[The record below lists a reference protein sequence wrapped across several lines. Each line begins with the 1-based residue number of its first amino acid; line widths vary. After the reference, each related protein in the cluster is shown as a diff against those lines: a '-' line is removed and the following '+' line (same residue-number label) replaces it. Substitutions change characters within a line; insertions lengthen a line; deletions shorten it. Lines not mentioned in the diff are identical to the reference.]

1 MGKKKSVVLMVL
13 LTIIIVALCA
23 ITAFPAF
30 PVPGTV
36 EKWNPAVLQFDLGAD
51 LGGGYYA
58 YYYPE
63 GVISETEYTDNLSAL
78 EEAANAAEGAEKTKA
93 EEEVTEYVNSYL
105 QHGGLYLSTDTDDNI
120 VLDGEVTEEF
130 QNAFNGAKDAI
141 VARFNA
147 KSYSDYTVTIV
158 DDYALR
164 IELPKS
170 AYDANNTLVNGASA
184 ALTNFANTG
193 DITLKV
199 GGEVVDELDSEDAQ
213 VSDLIKSV
221 NVATK
226 YKTSYL
232 SFQFTKAG
240 KAMLERVKSTLSD
253 TSAASS
259 NSSSSSTE
267 TTTLDIVIGDETVV
281 SLYSDQFTDGNEGRV
296 MFVDQE
302 YKEYLQTIE
311 ILIESAMEK
320 GGFDV
325 SMQLSAIRSF
335 EPVYGANVF
344 TLLLIALGVFLIAI
358 LVLPVVT
365 MGRFG
370 VVSGYA
376 TLSYFIITLLCF
388 AFISGGVFEIT
399 LGSVLVFAA
408 GLILM
413 NALQYYIYNAIKTE
427 FALGKTVVSSVK
439 GGYKKTLFGIVDIY
453 AVLVL
458 ASLAFLVGVGGLHT
472 LALQM
477 LICVI
482 TAAFNNL
489 LWARG
494 INFTFLSASKDKYK
508 YFRFVRED
516 DDDE

>member
-13 LTIIIVALCA
+13 LTILIALLCA

-30 PVPGTV
+30 PLPGRV
-36 EKWNPAVLQFDLGAD
+36 DKWNPAVLQFDLGAD

-78 EEAANAAEGAEKTKA
+78 EEAAEAAEGAEKTKA

-105 QHGGLYLSTDTDDNI
+105 QHGGLYLSTDTEDNI
-120 VLDGEVTEEF
+120 LLDGEVTEEF
-130 QNAFNGAKDAI
+130 EAAFNGAKDAI

-147 KSYSDYTVTIV
+147 KNYSDYTVMVV

-170 AYDANNTLVNGASA
+170 AYDPNNTLVNGASA
-184 ALTNFANTG
+184 ALTYFANTG

-199 GGEVVDELDSEDAQ
+199 GGEVVDELEDESAQ
-213 VSDLIKSV
+213 VSNLIKSV

-232 SFQFTKAG
+232 SVKFTAEG
-240 KAMLERVKSTLSD
+240 KEMLERVKGTLST
-253 TSAASS
+253 TSEANS
-259 NSSSSSTE
+259 NSSSGSS

-281 SLYSDQFTDGNEGRV
+281 SLYKDQFTDSNEGRA

-311 ILIESAMEK
+311 ILINSAMEK
-320 GGFDV
+320 GGYEVGFA
-325 SMQLSAIRSF
+325 LSAIRSF
-335 EPVYGANVF
+335 EPVYGANVY
-344 TLLLIALGVFLIAI
+344 TLLLIALGLFLLAI
-358 LVLPVVT
+358 LVVPVVK

-370 VVSGYA
+370 IVSGYA
-376 TLSYFIITLLCF
+376 TLSYFLVTLLCF

-399 LGSVLVFAA
+399 LGSVLVFVA
-408 GLILM
+408 GLILT

-427 FALGKTVVSSVK
+427 FAYGKTVVSSVK
-439 GGYKKTLFGIVDIY
+439 GGYKKTLFGIIDIY
-453 AVLVL
+453 AVLIL
-458 ASLAFLVGVGGLHT
+458 AALAFLIGAGGLHT

-477 LICVI
+477 LVCVI

-489 LWARG
+489 LWARA

-516 DDDE
+516 EDDE

>member
-13 LTIIIVALCA
+13 LTILIALLCA

-30 PVPGTV
+30 PLPKRVDS
-36 EKWNPAVLQFDLGAD
+36 WNPAVLQFDLGAD

-78 EEAANAAEGAEKTKA
+78 EEAAEAAEGAEKTKA

-120 VLDGEVTEEF
+120 LSDGEVTEEF
-130 QNAFNGAKDAI
+130 EDAFNGAKDAI

-147 KSYSDYTVTIV
+147 KNYSDYTVTVV
-158 DDYALR
+158 DDYAIR

-184 ALTNFANTG
+184 ALTYFANTG
-193 DITLKV
+193 DITIKV

-232 SFQFTKAG
+232 SFKFTAEG
-240 KAMLERVKSTLSD
+240 KEMLKRVKGTLSA
-253 TSAASS
+253 TSEANS
-259 NSSSSSTE
+259 NSSSS

-281 SLYSDQFTDGNEGRV
+281 SLYSDQFTDSNEGRV

-302 YKEYLQTIE
+302 YKEYLQTVE

-325 SMQLSAIRSF
+325 GMQLSAIRSF
-335 EPVYGANVF
+335 EPVYGENVY
-344 TLLLIALGVFLIAI
+344 TLLLIALGVVLLAI
-358 LVLPVVT
+358 LVVPVLK

-370 VVSGYA
+370 IVSGYA
-376 TLSYFIITLLCF
+376 TLSYFLVTLLCF

-399 LGSVLVFAA
+399 LGSVLVFTA
-408 GLILM
+408 GLVLM

-427 FALGKTVVSSVK
+427 FELGKTVVSSVK
-439 GGYKKTLFGIVDIY
+439 GGYKKTLFGIIDIY
-453 AVLVL
+453 AVLLL
-458 ASLAFLVGVGGLHT
+458 ASLAFLIGVGGLYT

-477 LICVI
+477 LICVV

-489 LWARG
+489 LWARA
-494 INFTFLSASKDKYK
+494 INYTFLSASKNKYK

>member
-1 MGKKKSVVLMVL
+1 MGKKKSVVWMVL

-23 ITAFPAF
+23 VTAFPAF

-63 GVISETEYTDNLSAL
+63 GVVPETEYTANLSAL
-78 EEAANAAEGAEKTKA
+78 EEAVNTAEGAEKTKA
-93 EEEVTEYVNSYL
+93 EEERDEYVSSYL
-105 QHGGLYLSTDTDDNI
+105 QHGGLYLSTDSDDNI
-120 VLDGEVTEEF
+120 VLDGEVTDEF
-130 QNAFNGAKDAI
+130 ADAFNAAKDAI

-147 KSYSDYTVTIV
+147 KNYSDYTVTVV
-158 DDYALR
+158 DDYAIR
-164 IELPKS
+164 IELPSS
-170 AYDANNTLVNGASA
+170 AYDENNTLFNGVSVT
-184 ALTNFANTG
+184 LGQFANTG
-193 DITLKV
+193 DITLQV

-232 SFQFTKAG
+232 SFKFTEAG
-240 KAMLERVKSTLSD
+240 KDMLERVKSKLSD

-259 NSSSSSTE
+259 SSTSA
-267 TTTLDIVIGDETVV
+267 TTLDIVIGDETVV
-281 SLYSDQFTDGNEGRV
+281 SFYSDQFTDSNEGRV
-296 MFVDQE
+296 MFVEQE

-311 ILIESAMEK
+311 ILIESAMER
-320 GGFDV
+320 GGFEI
-325 SMQLSAIRSF
+325 SMQLSEIRSF
-335 EPVYGANVF
+335 EPVYGENAL
-344 TLLLIALGVFLIAI
+344 TLLFIALGIFLLAI
-358 LVLPVVT
+358 LILPIVK

-388 AFISGGVFEIT
+388 AFISGGVFEVT
-399 LGSVLVFAA
+399 LGSVLVFTA

-413 NALQYYIYNAIKTE
+413 NAFQYYIYNAIKAE
-427 FALGKTVVSSVK
+427 FAVGKTVASSVK
-439 GGYKKTLFGIVDIY
+439 GGYKKTLWGIVDIY
-453 AVLVL
+453 AVLIL
-458 ASLAFLVGVGGLHT
+458 ASLAFLAGVGGLHT

-482 TAAFNNL
+482 TGAFNNL